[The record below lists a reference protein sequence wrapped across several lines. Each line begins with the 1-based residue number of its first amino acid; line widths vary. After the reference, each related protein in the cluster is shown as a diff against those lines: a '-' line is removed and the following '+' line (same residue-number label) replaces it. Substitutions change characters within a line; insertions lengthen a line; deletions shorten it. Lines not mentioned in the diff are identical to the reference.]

1 MVFTRKDKD
10 FHGRSVSFREGS
22 GWYFQVNVYLPIP
35 FWTKH
40 LQRRA
45 GHNKDLMCHKDKSQM
60 TWNSHLDGC
69 ERVTRTKPRDMW
81 NSKQWEVKIYY
92 MHKTILNNSSICIF
106 HVFCVRGCLCVCVS
120 ECKWCVCV
128 CAGQIS
134 KKWCA
139 FKQMLTKKE
148 EPKHCKKIPP
158 KKINISYEK
167 GSIWKGISSSH
178 HRFSGALLVSG
189 TVWLKQLH
197 VKSGKPRQPSWGK
210 NHARY
215 DGWIFSHIGHMNALT
230 PPP

>member
-45 GHNKDLMCHKDKSQM
+45 GHNKDLMCHQDKSQM
-60 TWNSHLDGC
+60 TWNHHLDGC

-92 MHKTILNNSSICIF
+92 MHKTILNNSSICVF

-128 CAGQIS
+128 PDRLARNDVLSS
-134 KKWCA
+134 KCW
-139 FKQMLTKKE
+139 QRKKN
-148 EPKHCKKIPP
+148 PNTARRYPP
-158 KKINISYEK
+158 KK
-167 GSIWKGISSSH
+167 
-178 HRFSGALLVSG
+178 
-189 TVWLKQLH
+189 
-197 VKSGKPRQPSWGK
+197 
-210 NHARY
+210 
-215 DGWIFSHIGHMNALT
+215 LT
-230 PPP
+230 YPMKRAPF